1 MNKNFVSRF
10 VPVALL
16 VFSLACSTQQPA
28 DENAFRVSFFQNAD
42 RVWSAIQM
50 SLIDLDYEVEDS
62 NRMDGTMRASSSVG
76 ETTIELDI
84 RQIQYTEDQVN
95 VFVRPV
101 DGGGTDVAEAGALKA
116 AGDAFLKV
124 LNSKL
129 GG

>member
-1 MNKNFVSRF
+1 MNKSSVSRF
-10 VPVALL
+10 VAVALL
-16 VFSLACSTQQPA
+16 VFSLACSTRQPT
-28 DENAFRVSFFQNAD
+28 DENTLRASFFQNAD

-50 SLIDLDYEVEDS
+50 SLIDLDYEMGDS
-62 NRMDGTMRASSSVG
+62 NRMDGTMSASSSVG

-101 DGGGTDVAEAGALKA
+101 DGGGTTAAEAGALRA
-116 AGDAFLKV
+116 AGDAFMKL
-124 LNSKL
+124 LSSKL